1 MQIPLGTLKESH
13 QRWYG
18 KEANITIRPFGV
30 TLLLSLPRIGKSVVG
45 RNILL
50 ELYKRINSFDN
61 KRIIIVDVY
70 GEWIEK
76 LLTMNYYADHPF
88 KMHEKDITHLENV
101 VCKISDFNKLEDWVS
116 FEVPERTSDLLAW
129 AAQQVQVH
137 DDDPDKFLGFLREIP
152 TRDVPDLSQFNKKYA
167 DKGIHL
173 SKRVD
178 DKVATAMCN
187 YVSSLVRRGFFKKE
201 GDDKLYLTTED
212 WEGILEKTDV
222 YKRGK
227 IIIINLKLKGPTEKV
242 KARATFGKILE
253 QLEPIMMRGYYHFH
267 FFVEEADF
275 TFPYLEEKFDT
286 LPLSVIKGIEYVT
299 KFQKFHVNFYLIAQ
313 RERRLTRSIAT
324 LATCRIISRVAPDEF
339 KWNLDIGLKCKWHPD
354 RNMRE
359 FCIVDQNGKYRYFY
373 AL

>member
-201 GDDKLYLTTED
+201 
-212 WEGILEKTDV
+212 
-222 YKRGK
+222 
-227 IIIINLKLKGPTEKV
+227 
-242 KARATFGKILE
+242 
-253 QLEPIMMRGYYHFH
+253 
-267 FFVEEADF
+267 
-275 TFPYLEEKFDT
+275 
-286 LPLSVIKGIEYVT
+286 
-299 KFQKFHVNFYLIAQ
+299 
-313 RERRLTRSIAT
+313 
-324 LATCRIISRVAPDEF
+324 
-339 KWNLDIGLKCKWHPD
+339 
-354 RNMRE
+354 
-359 FCIVDQNGKYRYFY
+359 KYEI
-373 AL
+373 